1 MDIERYLK
9 FNLDM
14 TLVKEV
20 LFDNTQRLV
29 FDTITKLI
37 SFKRFFD
44 KNKEKY
50 VDFSSYKKEDYESF
64 FKGIKCMSSRYDTT
78 DNKIIKFIE
87 ERIENWTKIKFIL
100 KIIFCLKQIIYYKFY
115 FNFNFD
121 WSKLL
126 EIQQLKKEFFSNQ
139 FFLFKYL
146 YSFI

>member
-1 MDIERYLK
+1 
-9 FNLDM
+9 
-14 TLVKEV
+14 
-20 LFDNTQRLV
+20 
-29 FDTITKLI
+29 
-37 SFKRFFD
+37 
-44 KNKEKY
+44 
-50 VDFSSYKKEDYESF
+50 
-64 FKGIKCMSSRYDTT
+64 MSSRYDTT